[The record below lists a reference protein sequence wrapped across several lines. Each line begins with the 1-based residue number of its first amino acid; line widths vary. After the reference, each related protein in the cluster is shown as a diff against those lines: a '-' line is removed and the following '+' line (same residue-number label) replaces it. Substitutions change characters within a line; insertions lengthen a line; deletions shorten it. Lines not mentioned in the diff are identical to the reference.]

1 MSRGVP
7 WRPHGMPRVNVV
19 TYSSVSGET
28 SLSTRTK
35 PGAMQLTVM
44 RALASSS
51 ASTFV
56 NMATAAL
63 DALEWAAAGR
73 PLAEAPEELATV
85 LPGGRGAT
93 IGGAAA
99 RYLGG

>member
-7 WRPHGMPRVNVV
+7 WRPHGMPRVSAV

-35 PGAMQLTVM
+35 PGAMQLTLM

-56 NMATAAL
+56 NITTAAL
-63 DALEWAAAGR
+63 DAQ
-73 PLAEAPEELATV
+73 
-85 LPGGRGAT
+85 
-93 IGGAAA
+93 
-99 RYLGG
+99 